1 MQPAPV
7 GQPVR
12 QLQQAEE
19 AAAELRVRLVGDQ
32 LEQRRVAVADR
43 RRGGALAQ
51 RELRAPAIASLP
63 QIVANSSNGRC
74 SEGQA
79 SSAS

>member
-1 MQPAPV
+1 VQPAPV
-7 GQPVR
+7 EQPVR

-51 RELRAPAIASLP
+51 HELLGGHHRPGASR
-63 QIVANSSNGRC
+63 QHQDGVAERFRC
-74 SEGQA
+74 
-79 SSAS
+79 